1 MAFFPATPKG
11 CETFEIVCSHTRKL
25 EQTFVFFAGQIR
37 IFWIHPLVHLTLK
50 FKKFNLNNLDFVLFS
65 PGYQQFF

>member
-11 CETFEIVCSHTRKL
+11 CENFEIVCSHTRKL
-25 EQTFVFFAGQIR
+25 EQTFVFLAGQIP
-37 IFWIHPLVHLTLK
+37 IWIHSLVHLTLK
-50 FKKFNLNNLDFVLFS
+50 FQKFNLDDLGVVLFS